1 MSVSRVAPPIV
12 QSPIPS
18 VATTTPQTPQANPVD
33 KSQLV
38 GLVDKIKTTID
49 MLGDTLKALD
59 ISERE
64 SLRPMWGVL
73 KEGLEILNGE
83 PDDWDFSST
92 TTQDQLKQLSLI
104 LNLHGQKFKGYI
116 NAEQQKQTDLTSFGK
131 VCKILFHVC
140 EALSSEL
147 EKITPADGMAHSS
160 TLDESTNHMSKL
172 EFLTLKTQLSAIND
186 PAIQKLAEPLNSA
199 WNCASSAEVAA
210 RIAFDFSDG
219 SGMNS
224 KTVDK
229 LTKVHQELTK
239 EIDSLEEQL
248 KSNSPK
254 LSELAN
260 PNDNTKDI
268 TNKCQQVLAHV
279 KQVKVNLENRISEI
293 KDYQSPDTKQ
303 KICNAK
309 KIEIQATINVLK
321 SQKTQT
327 TEIKSLINTLE
338 KRLASLNKFSKTEP
352 EKNFT
357 NSQLLGKKEIKGMGK
372 VFNFSLANKQ
382 QSLLRHMAIQITDS
396 NNPDSGSLATE
407 HFTERMLMQSVLE
420 KAGVKDAS
428 KQLKASISRELNST
442 KWSTIKSEFTV
453 PIKDNAHQSQAGAIV
468 TTTTKHAGEIFSDPN
483 LIQITSTDS
492 PITAT
497 TTAEYTHTD
506 KDGNTVTGGFNSH
519 CSTEVHHVTT
529 AANTSSSVDGKEDFG
544 GTRHGTLAPYGLDE
558 AGIKAIP
565 DEELG
570 ETLQSLFGKAKV
582 KPTTITAGG
591 ASATNTAAAESTAST
606 AISESTTNTPSSK
619 SATTIHDDPLRT
631 ELVEKLKTILLNST
645 TGDQWLAQ
653 CGTNRQFVQTTL
665 GMLDTTIENLLTN
678 PAQKLVLA
686 SLVKANPELGQLL
699 QRQGALNRA
708 REVFILEMTRNPQF
722 LEQLKEPDGVLFTS
736 VGLLTPDNLRHQLH
750 KLFGFSAS
758 GDEKEMV
765 AIQAQAWDD
774 LRNEIEAGRIVINGS
789 VVKAEIIDFNIG
801 VNKGATVLATNP
813 IIGEAVSGSEYA
825 NTLVNNKSR
834 DRLQKATTNRL
845 AKMQTDLN
853 KKITQR
859 TSNHPIT
866 KEELEKL
873 DNEIKALSRDMA
885 TIKELSA
892 QIAAMWEDGS
902 YREAGNEPY
911 KLASRVALLSHL
923 LGGGTAF
930 NCKSGKD
937 RTAQLDVEVKFL
949 AFQIRTSNGKVPK
962 PDRKRTNLEKV
973 QFATFIFFDESR
985 RKMQE
990 FNTGYGGSKL
1000 VSQPALYGNFTPST
1014 GDTKADEKN
1023 KAATIQQFQGLSKA
1037 VSS

>member
-1 MSVSRVAPPIV
+1 MRVSNVG
-12 QSPIPS
+12 IPTDQHPSHS
-18 VATTTPQTPQANPVD
+18 VANQPPQTLQAVPVD

-64 SLRPMWGVL
+64 SLRPMWGVV

-116 NAEQQKQTDLTSFGK
+116 NAEQQKQPNLTSFGK

-160 TLDESTNHMSKL
+160 TLDDSTNHMSKL

-254 LSELAN
+254 LSEPAN

-279 KQVKVNLENRISEI
+279 KQVKINLENRISEI

-321 SQKTQT
+321 SQKNQT

-372 VFNFSLANKQ
+372 VFNFSLAIKQ
-382 QSLLRHMAIQITDS
+382 QSLLRHMANQITDS

-428 KQLKASISRELNST
+428 KQLKASISRELNSN

-558 AGIKAIP
+558 AGIKAIH

-570 ETLQSLFGKAKV
+570 QTLQSLFGKAKV

-591 ASATNTAAAESTAST
+591 ASSTNTA
-606 AISESTTNTPSSK
+606 SSK
-619 SATTIHDDPLRT
+619 SATTIHDDPLRK

-665 GMLDTTIENLLTN
+665 GMLDTTVENLLTN

-722 LEQLKEPDGVLFTS
+722 LEQIKKGEEVLFTS

-758 GDEKEMV
+758 SDEKEMV

-774 LRNEIEAGRIVINGS
+774 LRKEIKAQRIVINGS

-845 AKMQTDLN
+845 SKMQTDFN
-853 KKITQR
+853 KKINQR
-859 TSNHPIT
+859 TSSPPTNSDDL
-866 KEELEKL
+866 KKL
-873 DNEIKALSRDMA
+873 DNEIKALSRDIA

-892 QIAAMWEDGS
+892 QIEAMWEDGS

-1014 GDTKADEKN
+1014 GDAKADGKN